1 MGLGKMPETGSS
13 LSARLRKLT
22 AEIQALD
29 RELKSNASVNADDL
43 RELRQEVDNLRMT
56 AWTVNELLTA
66 REAKKNPQGV
76 LRLLT
81 AERLRR
87 FRQIVEDLCSDLDRD
102 GGSWPSHMLDHI
114 QESANL
120 LRQRLGLPA
129 FRRPQ
134 ARSGDDDNKR

>member
-1 MGLGKMPETGSS
+1 MPETSSSS
-13 LSARLRKLT
+13 LSKRLRKLA

-43 RELRQEVDNLRMT
+43 GELRQEVDKLRLT
-56 AWTVNELLTA
+56 SWTVNELLNA

-87 FRQIVEDLCSDLDRD
+87 FRQMVEDLCSDLERD
-102 GGSWPSHMLDHI
+102 GSSWPSHMLDQI

-129 FRRPQ
+129 FRR
-134 ARSGDDDNKR
+134 AEAGSLDVDHKR